1 MCKISVIFAYMNVQ
15 QPQLDPIN
23 TIKAIVRE
31 LFERGAT
38 MRTMDSFLGVDRL
51 KIAHWATLHD
61 WQCGD
66 KRLFRMKNSDVFDG
80 CGENDP
86 RRAIA
91 DCVQQLLQD
100 GLTVEELHHEA
111 GVLPS
116 LTGKV
121 VGLPM
126 LKEMLPKKAANSNL
140 GNILEKQMEM
150 LLVCNTLTEEN
161 LRTLERLS
169 EVHYR
174 FQRAHGAAATNIK
187 PKQNGAPSIGC
198 DGQSE
203 AHQSS
208 DGQATAKQAHTN
220 DSRNK
225 AKRRSND
232 ISHVTLELL
241 DEIREAMLFDYQI
254 LWYDN
259 KGQRTRF
266 ILKSRQVGATF
277 YFAWEALD
285 DAIRTGDDQIFIS
298 ASRDQAQVF
307 REYITAFARQKF
319 EVELKGK
326 FCLELS
332 NGAKL
337 RFLAT
342 NTATAQSYHGHLYID
357 EVFWIPKFK
366 ALKKVADGMAAHK
379 KWRKTYFS
387 TPSAMSHD
395 AFPLWSGSDYA
406 ANHKISDFEIDTSHE
421 ALKNGLVG
429 PDKIWRHL
437 LTVVDAEAQGC
448 NLFDIDELRGEYS
461 ENDFANQ
468 FLCKF
473 IDDSQSVFKLND
485 LMNCVIEGDSWPDY
499 KPNIERP
506 FANRATAF
514 GFDPSRTRDN
524 ASLAILEIPANYTK
538 PFRVLSLHSFHG
550 QNVQRQASQIKELV
564 DTHTVRHLGID
575 TTGIG
580 SGVFDLVR
588 DYYPLAT
595 PIHYSPAMKNT
606 LVIKMLDLIANGRF
620 KYLSSQHEITRAFM
634 MITQTTSPSGQIV
647 YASSRSPNAGHADVA
662 WAIAHACLAEE
673 INVNRK
679 QTKVTFSD

>member
-1 MCKISVIFAYMNVQ
+1 MCKIGVIFACMNAQ
-15 QPQLDPIN
+15 TPKQTDPADEI
-23 TIKAIVRE
+23 IAVLRD
-31 LFERGAT
+31 FYERGMP
-38 MRTMDSFLGVDRL
+38 MRAAERLLGFDHRRVKNFAAVNNWQAPAAL
-51 KIAHWATLHD
+51 KCNLVKT
-61 WQCGD
+61 
-66 KRLFRMKNSDVFDG
+66 DVFDDASYVTDG
-80 CGENDP
+80 HP
-86 RRAIA
+86 AIA
-91 DCVQQLLQD
+91 IKRCCKQLVASGWTAAQIQKKTGLLQR
-100 GLTVEELHHEA
+100 VIWA
-111 GVLPS
+111 
-116 LTGKV
+116 LTGTRVAKV
-121 VGLPM
+121 LAVQKILGTEDK
-126 LKEMLPKKAANSNL
+126 LKKKLDAL
-140 GNILEKQMEM
+140 LEKEDPTERDY
-150 LLVCNTLTEEN
+150 LGIEKLTAA
-161 LRTLERLS
+161 LY
-169 EVHYR
+169 HYR
-174 FQRAHGAAATNIK
+174 RCQIVEATGLIQPGK
-187 PKQNGAPSIGC
+187 
-198 DGQSE
+198 E
-203 AHQSS
+203 ALKKLN
-208 DGQATAKQAHTN
+208 DTPAAKQAHTN
-220 DSRNK
+220 DTRNK
-225 AKRRSND
+225 AKRKAND
-232 ISHVTLELL
+232 ISHVTIDLL
-241 DEIREAMLFDYQI
+241 DEIRESMLFLYQK
-254 LWYDN
+254 LWFGN
-259 KGQRTRF
+259 KAQRTRF
-266 ILKSRQVGATF
+266 VLKSRQVGATF

-307 REYITAFARQKF
+307 REYITAFAREKF

-326 FCLELS
+326 FCIELS

-421 ALKNGLVG
+421 ALKGGLVG

-437 LTVVDAEAQGC
+437 LTVVDADAQGC
-448 NLFDIDELRGEYS
+448 DLFDIDELKGEYS

-473 IDDSQSVFKLND
+473 IDDSQSVFKLQD

-506 FANRATAF
+506 FANRAAAF

-538 PFRVLSLHSFHG
+538 PFRVLNLHSFHG

-588 DYYPLAT
+588 DYYPLAV

-606 LVIKMLDLIANGRF
+606 LVIKVLDLIANGRF

-662 WAIAHACLAEE
+662 WAIMHACLAEE